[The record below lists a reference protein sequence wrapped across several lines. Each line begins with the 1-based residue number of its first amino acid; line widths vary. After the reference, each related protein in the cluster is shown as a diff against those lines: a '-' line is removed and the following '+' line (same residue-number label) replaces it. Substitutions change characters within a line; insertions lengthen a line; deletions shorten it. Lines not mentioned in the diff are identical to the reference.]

1 MAAVTTVIFQ
11 ALRQP
16 VVVGYLVAGMIVGPY
31 TPGILVDAS
40 RIHGVSELGV
50 ILLMFTLGLEFSIR
64 RLLRLGPRAAFI
76 TAVQV
81 GLMLWLGYVCGRALG
96 WSELESIFT
105 GALLSI
111 SSTTIVAKA
120 FAEQQVGADL
130 RELALGVLLC
140 EDLVAVIMLAVLT
153 PLGAGAALNAGA
165 LEWTGLRLRIFL
177 LVMVGGGILL
187 VPPLVR
193 LVARMGRDETLVV
206 ASVGICF
213 GFAMEAER
221 AGYSVALG
229 AFLAGS
235 LVAESG
241 VAERLEELVRP
252 LRDVFA
258 AVFFVSVGMMIDP
271 QLIAAHWHGARAPGR
286 RSDCRQDRRRHAG
299 RDVGRDGGAARRAD
313 RIEPRPDWRVLL
325 HHRRRRN
332 RDRRRPRFLYSVA
345 VAVSAVTTFTTPFMI
360 RACGPV
366 GAMIERRAPHA
377 LARLQRVYDGWVER
391 VNAGRAAPD
400 GRPGVAAPAF
410 FLLRA
415 RSCVAAVVV
424 AIDIAGRPIE
434 KIIIAHGIVPA
445 RAATAADLLALA
457 VAVIGMAAMLFGAR
471 QLATKAR
478 GSSRAGAGGITLQDW
493 ERSVM
498 MEILQLA
505 IMVCAGLLLLA
516 VLQPFLQIREGVAI
530 VVLMASAI
538 ALVIWRGARR
548 LAASGSSF
556 SRGRVLTLHPSA
568 RLRAYLL
575 YEDTRRFPA
584 MAGKAISVELPDELW
599 AGLGEVAD
607 ALGISS
613 AEEAAVIAIAEWT
626 ARRKSEMDDRD
637 PAQRYF
643 VNQALDELAAGA
655 DKKK

>member
-1 MAAVTTVIFQ
+1 MIPSLYANSFLEDLALVLCVAAVTTVIFHG
-11 ALRQP
+11 LRQP
-16 VVVGYLVAGMIVGPY
+16 VVVGYLVAGMLVGPY
-31 TPGILVDAS
+31 TPGIFVDAG
-40 RIHGVSELGV
+40 RLHGVSELGV
-50 ILLMFTLGLEFSIR
+50 ILLMFALGLEFSIR

-120 FAEQQVGADL
+120 FAEQRVGADL

-153 PLGAGAALNAGA
+153 PLGAGATLNAGA
-165 LEWTGLRLRIFL
+165 LEWTGLRLGLFL
-177 LVMVGGGILL
+177 LAMVGGGYL
-187 VPPLVR
+187 VIPPLMR
-193 LVARMGRDETLVV
+193 MVARMGRDETLVV
-206 ASVGICF
+206 ASMGICF

-271 QLIAAHWHGARAPGR
+271 QLIAAHWPALALLVVVLIVGKMVGVTLGAMLAGTSAPLAVQTGL
-286 RSDCRQDRRRHAG
+286 SLAQIGEFSFIIAG
-299 RDVGRDGGAARRAD
+299 VGIETGAA
-313 RIEPRPDWRVLL
+313 
-325 HHRRRRN
+325 HK
-332 RDRRRPRFLYSVA
+332 FLYSVA
-345 VAVSAVTTFTTPFMI
+345 VAVSAITTFTTPFMI

-366 GAMIERRAPHA
+366 GAMIESRAPHA

-391 VNAGRAAPD
+391 VNAGRAVPD
-400 GRPGVAAPAF
+400 GRLGVAAPLF
-410 FLLRA
+410 FLFGGAL
-415 RSCVAAVVV
+415 CVAAVVV
-424 AIDIAGRPIE
+424 AIDIAERPIE
-434 KIIIAHGIVPA
+434 KIIIAHGIAVA
-445 RAATAADLLALA
+445 RATTAADLLALA
-457 VAVIGMAAMLFGAR
+457 VAVIGTAAMLFGAR
-471 QLATKAR
+471 QLAAR
-478 GSSRAGAGGITLQDW
+478 LAYHRAPVTGGITLQDW

-516 VLQPFLQIREGVAI
+516 VLQPFLQIREGIAV

-548 LAASGSSF
+548 LAA
-556 SRGRVLTLHPSA
+556 
-568 RLRAYLL
+568 
-575 YEDTRRFPA
+575 
-584 MAGKAISVELPDELW
+584 
-599 AGLGEVAD
+599 
-607 ALGISS
+607 
-613 AEEAAVIAIAEWT
+613 
-626 ARRKSEMDDRD
+626 
-637 PAQRYF
+637 
-643 VNQALDELAAGA
+643 
-655 DKKK
+655 

>member
-1 MAAVTTVIFQ
+1 LVTIPTLVANSFLEDLALVLCVAAVTTVIFH

-16 VVVGYLVAGMIVGPY
+16 VVVGYLVAGMICGPY

-40 RIHGVSELGV
+40 RIHGVCELGV

-120 FAEQQVGADL
+120 FAEQQVGGDL
-130 RELALGVLLC
+130 RDLALGVLLC

-165 LEWTGLRLRIFL
+165 LEWTGLRLLIFL
-177 LVMVGGGILL
+177 LVIVGGGILL
-187 VPPLVR
+187 IPPLMR
-193 LVARMGRDETLVV
+193 FVARMGRDETLVV

-271 QLIAAHWHGARAPGR
+271 QLIAEHWHALALLIGVLIVGKTVGVTLGAMLAGTAAPLAVQTGL
-286 RSDCRQDRRRHAG
+286 SLAQIGEFSFIIAG
-299 RDVGRDGGAARRAD
+299 VGIQTGAAD
-313 RIEPRPDWRVLL
+313 P
-325 HHRRRRN
+325 
-332 RDRRRPRFLYSVA
+332 FLYSVA

-366 GAMIERRAPHA
+366 GAMVQRRAPHA

-391 VNAGRAAPD
+391 INAGHAASD

-410 FLLRA
+410 FLVAGAL
-415 RSCVAAVVV
+415 CLAAVVV
-424 AIDIAGRPIE
+424 ALDFAGRPIE
-434 KIIIAHGIVPA
+434 KIIIAHGIAPA
-445 RAATAADLLALA
+445 HAATAADLLALA
-457 VAVIGMAAMLFGAR
+457 VTVIGMAAMMFGAR
-471 QLATKAR
+471 QLARRLADHR
-478 GSSRAGAGGITLQDW
+478 VPAGGFTLQDW

-505 IMVCAGLLLLA
+505 IMICAGLLLLA

-530 VVLMASAI
+530 VVLMLSAVVVV
-538 ALVIWRGARR
+538 LWRGARR
-548 LAASGSSF
+548 LAATGS
-556 SRGRVLTLHPSA
+556 
-568 RLRAYLL
+568 
-575 YEDTRRFPA
+575 
-584 MAGKAISVELPDELW
+584 
-599 AGLGEVAD
+599 
-607 ALGISS
+607 
-613 AEEAAVIAIAEWT
+613 
-626 ARRKSEMDDRD
+626 
-637 PAQRYF
+637 
-643 VNQALDELAAGA
+643 
-655 DKKK
+655 